1 MGGQALSPAGV
12 QGGGDGG
19 EGGQAEWHVDYALPE
34 NLNFQEKKLRMKN
47 VIRNSFKIGKKKSSR
62 FNNLKKDD
70 MKMTYL

>member
-47 VIRNSFKIGKKKSSR
+47 LIRN
-62 FNNLKKDD
+62 
-70 MKMTYL
+70 